1 MIFYYEMFTEAENDW
16 DLPRLYQALAK
27 AKQQVSHRARKGLTE
42 REKLFLRGLLCG
54 YSPAEIA
61 GKLHQSRKGVEVYV
75 SKTLYQYFKKMADV
89 PNEKNIG
96 NWRNINNWL
105 DDAGYKNNSSVKG
118 QLNDY
123 LKIVSSVKIVN
134 IGVFQYQKDS
144 VTIDID
150 INIRVSIP
158 SQLDGAEAPTT
169 NDSKEIV

>member
-1 MIFYYEMFTEAENDW
+1 MTSYNEMFTEAAHDW

-27 AKQQVSHRARKGLTE
+27 AKQEVSHRARKGLTE

-89 PNEKNIG
+89 PNDKNVG

-105 DDAGYKNNSSVKG
+105 DDAGYKNNSGFSG
-118 QLNDY
+118 SLNKY
-123 LKIVSSVKIVN
+123 LKTESLAKIVN
-134 IGVFQYQKDS
+134 IGVFQDQKDS

-150 INIRVSIP
+150 INIRVSIL
-158 SQLDGAEAPTT
+158 SQLDGAQAPTT
-169 NDSKEIV
+169 KDRKEI